1 MAAYMSKRLEHI
13 LQDICRTHKLEF
25 FLINPARIVSNWSWV
40 AKGPH
45 WERIPICFS
54 SLRTC
59 CNRTFASESACF
71 EMQLAR
77 PSGIFTASWIVC
89 IRFTACSISGSVVA
103 LLHWSSAHIPKR
115 CEWLKIAVSQG
126 SRFSNLC
133 ACCTATANSTGS
145 GPSFLV
151 SCKILIHRNLA
162 SIHSATSISV
172 GPVMPVSVFEGSS
185 SDLDWMK
192 ICRHK
197 ETNSDFSKGCCSG
210 CPSPEE
216 LSERYS
222 FNCDMDQV
230 LKSRLLNASDTGSRL
245 GNFCKSSVNS
255 L

>member
-145 GPSFLV
+145 GPFWCPARFWYIAISHRYTPPPASLWGQ
-151 SCKILIHRNLA
+151 SCRSLCLRVRAQILIGWR
-162 SIHSATSISV
+162 SV
-172 GPVMPVSVFEGSS
+172 GTRKPTPIFLRAVA
-185 SDLDWMK
+185 LAAHLQK
-192 ICRHK
+192 
-197 ETNSDFSKGCCSG
+197 NSQRDI
-210 CPSPEE
+210 PSTVIWTK
-216 LSERYS
+216 
-222 FNCDMDQV
+222 C
-230 LKSRLLNASDTGSRL
+230 
-245 GNFCKSSVNS
+245 
-255 L
+255 